1 MTQQTKP
8 GEAAPAVAQVTTQQ
22 DPAALAAAR
31 TEGVV
36 AERERVAAILGSEE
50 AKGREEQAQF
60 LATKTSVSV
69 PEALGILAA
78 SPTARSGSPL
88 DAAMSAGGPD
98 VGGGTGGDPTP
109 AKPLINSAEIYAR
122 RAAVAKH

>member
-8 GEAAPAVAQVTTQQ
+8 GEAAPAVAQVTTQH

-50 AKGREEQAQF
+50 AKGRDEQAQF
-60 LATKTSVSV
+60 LATKTSV

-78 SPTARSGSPL
+78 SPVARTGSPL
-88 DAAMSAGGPD
+88 DAAMAAGGPN
-98 VGGGTGGDPTP
+98 VGGGTGDDPAP
-109 AKPLINSAEIYAR
+109 AQPLINSADIYAR
-122 RAAVAKH
+122 RAAVTKH